1 MCIYVSVESIE
12 YSNLK
17 HWTSIGNQHDASNI
31 IRVDN
36 RISKN
41 TENLIRRG
49 RGDNSTLRSRKNS
62 FRDKFSLSFRNIPAN
77 IFNFQREKRKKGNK
91 TIRINVRRKG
101 YSCNDD
107 PTTISLES

>member
-91 TIRINVRRKG
+91 TIRINVRRKD